1 MNRKMIFYML
11 GQMSLLEAGLMLLP
25 LLVSFIYG
33 EACWSAFLQA
43 IVVALV
49 LGLALMFIFKPENKV
64 IYAKEGFIIVAFAW
78 ILMSLI
84 GALPFTFSGEIPSYI
99 DAVFETV
106 SGFTTTGAS
115 ILTNVEALSKGTLF
129 WRSFTHWIGGMGVL
143 VLIMAVLPTS
153 TDRSIHII
161 KAEMPGPVVGKL
173 VPKARQ
179 TAKILYL
186 IYIVMTLIQTVLL
199 WLGDMNLYEALV
211 YTFGTAGTGGFAV
224 DADSLA
230 GYSPYSQWVIIAFL
244 FLFGINFNLYFLLL
258 IKKFK
263 SVFSSEELWAYVS
276 IVLVSIGVITYNIYS
291 QFGSFSESIR
301 HAAFQT
307 MTVASTA
314 GFSSCDFNLWPELSK
329 SVLMIL
335 MLIGACAGST
345 AGGLKISRLI
355 LLFKSVKRELKRLLH
370 PRSVSTV
377 RFEGKRVGEQTTNGV
392 AIYLAM
398 YMAIIL
404 TVFLLISFEPLS
416 FETRFT
422 SVIACFNNVGP
433 GLGDVGPTGNYNCYT
448 DFSKI
453 ILSFSMLLGR
463 LEIYPLIIALSPSAW
478 SRR

>member
-43 IVVALV
+43 IVVAWV

-161 KAEMPGPVVGKL
+161 RAEMPGPVVGKL

-224 DADSLA
+224 DSDSLA

-307 MTVASTA
+307 MTVTSTA